1 MKLSCLQENL
11 NRGLNIVGRA
21 VATRTTLPITNNV
34 LIATDKSRLKLVATN
49 LEMAISC
56 WIGAKVE
63 EEGTITVPA
72 RLLIEFINSLPSE
85 KVDISLSPKTKT
97 LELKCARFE
106 ARISGVDAKDFPPI
120 PKVDEGITTKVEV
133 EALRQ
138 GISQVVF
145 AAAIEESRPV
155 LTGVDTEFDGDL
167 LTLAAADGF
176 RLAVYKLPIATPVSQ
191 KTEVIIPARTLAELN
206 RLIAEQEEAVK
217 ITVNPNKSQVLFHL
231 KNIELVSQLVQ
242 GTFPQYSQ
250 LIPQSYKTKVIV
262 NVAEFLRA
270 TKTAAIFARD
280 GSGIVRLVI
289 APGAKTTPG
298 KITISAR
305 SEEIGDDVGEIDAT
319 VEGEES
325 KIAFNGKYLTEVLS
339 VLNEAQVALETT
351 NPSSPGV
358 IRPVGVDNY
367 LHVIMPCLSS
377 GEVILRRENMEPYPQ
392 HCLICGR
399 EITAGIDSHVRY
411 KHKIDYDTYC
421 KYFYDCAGSYG
432 IYTNK
437 QGMMTWR

>member
-11 NRGLNIVGRA
+11 NRGLSVVGRA

-34 LIATDKSRLKLVATN
+34 LLATDQSRLKLVATN

-63 EEGTITVPA
+63 EEGAITVPA
-72 RLLIEFINSLPSE
+72 RLLTEFISSLPND

-120 PKVDEGITTKVEV
+120 PKIEEGIATKVEI

-145 AAAIEESRPV
+145 AAATEESRPV
-155 LTGVDTEFDGDL
+155 LTGVDAQFEGDL

-176 RLAVYKLPIATPVSQ
+176 RLAVYKLPIAAPVSE
-191 KTEVIIPARTLAELN
+191 KSEVIIPARTLAELN
-206 RLIAEQEEAVK
+206 RLMGDQEEPVE
-217 ITVNPNKSQVLFHL
+217 ITINPNKSQALFRL

-242 GTFPQYSQ
+242 GAFPNYAQ
-250 LIPQSYKTKVIV
+250 LIPQSYNTRAVV
-262 NVAEFLRA
+262 DVAEFLRA
-270 TKTAAIFARD
+270 TKTASIFARD
-280 GSGIVRLVI
+280 GSGIIRLVI
-289 APGAKTTPG
+289 APGGELTPG
-298 KITISAR
+298 KMTVSAR
-305 SEEIGDDVGEIDAT
+305 SEEVGDDVGEIDAM
-319 VEGEES
+319 VEGEEA
-325 KIAFNGKYLTEVLS
+325 KIAFNGKYLTDVLG
-339 VLNEAQVALETT
+339 VLGEAQVALETT

-367 LHVIMPCLSS
+367 IHVVMPMF
-377 GEVILRRENMEPYPQ
+377 VQ
-392 HCLICGR
+392 
-399 EITAGIDSHVRY
+399 
-411 KHKIDYDTYC
+411 
-421 KYFYDCAGSYG
+421 
-432 IYTNK
+432 
-437 QGMMTWR
+437 W